1 MWNQALQGAWAAT
14 FLGDQEDV
22 DAYLGRGKAVR
33 QSGLSN
39 APAPY
44 QGEEA
49 VLQAAHNATCRQL
62 LRALRRLDELAVK
75 AKAVVET
82 GARQLT
88 DSAMRLVE
96 A

>member
-1 MWNQALQGAWAAT
+1 MWARATQGAWVAT
-14 FLGDQEDV
+14 ILKDHEGV
-22 DAYLGRGKAVR
+22 DAYLGRGRPVR
-33 QSGLSN
+33 QNGLAN

-62 LRALRRLDELAVK
+62 LRALRRLDELAVR
-75 AKAVVET
+75 AKAGVES

-88 DSAMRLVE
+88 ESAM
-96 A
+96 